1 MKTPF
6 CCDATRDLYKQ
17 YYADQQTGRG
27 SSIPIYSGT
36 LHQRGFGLPVYS
48 GVLSQRGYGI
58 GSFFKSLFVK
68 ALPFLQR
75 TAAAALRTGAQ
86 VFDDVREGKKI
97 KESLKQRVPE
107 TIKDVGMSIFNQ
119 KGSGLRKR
127 KKKRTLKHKKNK
139 KRRRDVFS

>member
-17 YYADQQTGRG
+17 YYAHQQSGRG
-27 SSIPIYSGT
+27 SVPIYSGA
-36 LHQRGFGLPVYS
+36 LYQRGFGIPVYS
-48 GVLSQRGYGI
+48 GVMAQRGYGI

-127 KKKRTLKHKKNK
+127 KKKPTKHKKNK

>member
-27 SSIPIYSGT
+27 SIPVYSGT

>member
-17 YYADQQTGRG
+17 YYAHQQTGRG
-27 SSIPIYSGT
+27 SVPVYSGT
-36 LHQRGFGLPVYS
+36 LYQRGFGIPVYS
-48 GVLSQRGYGI
+48 GVMAQRGYGI

-127 KKKRTLKHKKNK
+127 KKKPTKHKKNK

>member
-1 MKTPF
+1 M
-6 CCDATRDLYKQ
+6 
-17 YYADQQTGRG
+17 
-27 SSIPIYSGT
+27 
-36 LHQRGFGLPVYS
+36 PVYS

-58 GSFFKSLFVK
+58 GSFFKSLIIK

-75 TAAAALRTGAQ
+75 TAATALRTGAQ

-107 TIKDVGMSIFNQ
+107 TIKDVGMSILNQ

-127 KKKRTLKHKKNK
+127 KKQTKRKKNK
-139 KRRRDVFS
+139 KRRRDIFS

>member
-1 MKTPF
+1 MRKQF
-6 CCDATRDLYKQ
+6 CCEATRDLYKQ
-17 YYADQQTGRG
+17 YYENQQ
-27 SSIPIYSGT
+27 SGN
-36 LHQRGFGLPVYS
+36 GIPVYR

-97 KESLKQRVPE
+97 KESLKERIPE
-107 TIKDVGMSIFNQ
+107 TIKDVGTSLLNQ
-119 KGSGLRKR
+119 TGRGSRKR
-127 KKKRTLKHKKNK
+127 KNYKHRSIKR
-139 KRRRDVFS
+139 KRRDIFS

>member
-6 CCDATRDLYKQ
+6 CCDATRDLYNQ
-17 YYADQQTGRG
+17 YYSQQQTGGARV
-27 SSIPIYSGT
+27 YSGM
-36 LHQRGFGLPVYS
+36 PVYS

-58 GSFFKSLFVK
+58 GSFFKSLIIK

-75 TAAAALRTGAQ
+75 TAATALRTGAQ

-107 TIKDVGMSIFNQ
+107 TIKDVGMSILNQ

-127 KKKRTLKHKKNK
+127 KKQTKRKKNK
-139 KRRRDVFS
+139 KRRRDIFS

>member
-1 MKTPF
+1 MRKQF
-6 CCDATRDLYKQ
+6 CCEATRDLYKQ
-17 YYADQQTGRG
+17 YYENQQ
-27 SSIPIYSGT
+27 SGN
-36 LHQRGFGLPVYS
+36 GIPVYR

-97 KESLKQRVPE
+97 KESLKERIPE
-107 TIKDVGMSIFNQ
+107 TIKDVGMSLLNQ
-119 KGSGLRKR
+119 TGRGSCKR
-127 KKKRTLKHKKNK
+127 KQGIIVCC
-139 KRRRDVFS
+139 D

>member
-27 SSIPIYSGT
+27 SSIPVYSGT

-107 TIKDVGMSIFNQ
+107 TIKDVGMSILNQ

>member
-6 CCDATRDLYKQ
+6 CCDATRDLYNQ
-17 YYADQQTGRG
+17 YYAHQ
-27 SSIPIYSGT
+27 
-36 LHQRGFGLPVYS
+36 QRGQQGLGLPVYR

-58 GSFFKSLFVK
+58 GSFFKSLFIK

-86 VFDDVREGKKI
+86 VFDDVREGKKV

-107 TIKDVGMSIFNQ
+107 TIKEVGKSILNQ
-119 KGSGLRKR
+119 SGSGSRKR
-127 KKKRTLKHKKNK
+127 KIGKRHSRRRLAI
-139 KRRRDVFS
+139 KRRKDIFS

>member
-1 MKTPF
+1 MKKPF

-17 YYADQQTGRG
+17 YYASQQTGQG
-27 SSIPIYSGT
+27 GLPVYSG
-36 LHQRGFGLPVYS
+36 QRGFGLPVYA

-86 VFDDVREGKKI
+86 VFDDVREGKKV

-107 TIKDVGMSIFNQ
+107 TIKDVGMSILNQ
-119 KGSGLRKR
+119 TGSGARKR
-127 KKKRTLKHKKNK
+127 KKQRKRTKRNK
-139 KRRRDVFS
+139 KRRRDIFS